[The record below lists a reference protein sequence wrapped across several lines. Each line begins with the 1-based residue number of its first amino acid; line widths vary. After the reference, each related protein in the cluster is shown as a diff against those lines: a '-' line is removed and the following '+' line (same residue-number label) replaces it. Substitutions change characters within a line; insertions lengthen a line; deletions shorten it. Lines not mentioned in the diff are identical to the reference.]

1 MKKSK
6 VTDHNN
12 LLRMDGVSITNTD
25 NEAYKR
31 AKTQREK
38 AKQNRKNLQRIEELE
53 TKVNGLENKLDTI
66 ISLLQKGT

>member
-12 LLRMDGVSITNTD
+12 LLRMDGVSITNSD

-66 ISLLQKGT
+66 ILLLQKGT

>member
-31 AKTQREK
+31 AKAQREK

>member
-1 MKKSK
+1 MKKAK

-66 ISLLQKGT
+66 ILLLQKGT

>member
-1 MKKSK
+1 MKKAK
-6 VTDHNN
+6 VADHNN

-66 ISLLQKGT
+66 ISLLQKGA

>member
-1 MKKSK
+1 MKKAK
-6 VTDHNN
+6 VADHNN

-25 NEAYKR
+25 NDAYKR

-66 ISLLQKGT
+66 ISLLQKRS

>member
-66 ISLLQKGT
+66 ILLLQKGT